1 MNIQSQSI
9 ISKIVE
15 KGVVTPFE
23 AMYVQYLSRQ
33 YILKQMPDIDYWGN
47 PYLAADNVPEVIK
60 DYQLKTLLSFQTL
73 ADGQL
78 YDSYQWSANHLRSLD
93 DGCVEL
99 GYKGIAI
106 LNELRYMRDES
117 VIDCLMS
124 KYRENNSTR
133 TLFDQVNYSL
143 VFQKSMSFK
152 ELIEEFV
159 LVFRFMIIS
168 IDNIFSLNWYL
179 NGLIPIDELKCIQY
193 IHNWLVPKKVYLD
206 ESEQDSSGMFNIA
219 RLCFPNYKD
228 IVIQNHG
235 QFCYFLKREF
245 ASKSIYLPKH
255 FEESSRGYVLSE
267 LEEEGKKNNLE
278 TLSNKGK

>member
-1 MNIQSQSI
+1 MNIVSQSI

-33 YILKQMPDIDYWGN
+33 YILKQTPDIEYWGN
-47 PYLAADNVPEVIK
+47 PYLAADNVPEVMK
-60 DYQLKTLLSFQTL
+60 EYQLKTLLSFQTL

-93 DGCVEL
+93 DGCIEL

-117 VIDCLMS
+117 VISCFMN
-124 KYRENNSTR
+124 KYEKTFMTR

-143 VFQKSMSFK
+143 VFQKQMSFK
-152 ELIEEFV
+152 ELIEEFA

-179 NGLIPIDELKCIQY
+179 NGLIPIEELKCIQY
-193 IHNWLVPKKVYLD
+193 IHNWLVPKKTYLD
-206 ESEQDSSGMFNIA
+206 ESEQDSSGMFNAA
-219 RLCFPNYKD
+219 RLCFPNYKE

-235 QFCYFLKREF
+235 QFCYFMKREL
-245 ASKSIYLPKH
+245 ASTSIYLPKH
-255 FEESSRGYVLSE
+255 FEESSLEYVLSE
-267 LEEEGKKNNLE
+267 LEVVGKKNKLE
-278 TLSNKGK
+278 TPSQKAE